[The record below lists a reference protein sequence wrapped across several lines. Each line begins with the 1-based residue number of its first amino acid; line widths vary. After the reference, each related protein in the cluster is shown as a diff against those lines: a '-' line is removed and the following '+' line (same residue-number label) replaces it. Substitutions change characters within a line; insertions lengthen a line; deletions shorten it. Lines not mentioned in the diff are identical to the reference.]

1 MKISV
6 NNWVWIHLQDEKIRK
21 FSGTNHIVQ
30 FFKVFSEQAGR
41 KIDQYENTSPLPTL
55 TPLHFRYNIC

>member
-30 FFKVFSEQAGR
+30 FFKVLSEQAGR
-41 KIDQYENTSPLPTL
+41 KID
-55 TPLHFRYNIC
+55 